1 MTFEPFVRDGTLR
14 SLPSKQARREAVLVH
29 IVETSF
35 APDATYDE
43 PAVNEV
49 LLRWCDGGEVD
60 HVAVRRYLVDHRLLF
75 RVGGVY
81 ARRADLLPQR
91 GRAEDYLDAMGLT

>member
-1 MTFEPFVRDGTLR
+1 MTLEPFVRDGRLR
-14 SLPSKQARREAVLVH
+14 SLPSKQGRRRAVLAHV
-29 IVETSF
+29 VESSF

-49 LLRWCDGGEVD
+49 LLRWCEGGEVD

-75 RVGGVY
+75 RVRGVY
-81 ARRADLLPQR
+81 ARRPDVLPQP
-91 GRAEDYLDAMGLT
+91 GGAEHYLKAIGLS

>member
-1 MTFEPFVRDGTLR
+1 MTLEPFIVDGRLR
-14 SLPSKQARREAVLVH
+14 SLPSKQGRRRAVLAHV
-29 IVETSF
+29 VETSF

-43 PAVNEV
+43 TAVNAI
-49 LLRWCDGGEVD
+49 LMRWCADGEID

-81 ARRADLLPQR
+81 ARDAGALPQT
-91 GRAEDYLDAMGLT
+91 GDAERYLDAMRLS